1 MAEPIFN
8 NLIIVLLYRWL
19 FDTCTRNNCIDCD
32 ICEVIIG
39 DYSDDEIE
47 IEN

>member
-1 MAEPIFN
+1 MVEPIFN

-19 FDTCTRNNCIDCD
+19 LSTCDNCNLCD
-32 ICEVIIG
+32 ADI
-39 DYSDDEIE
+39 YDEID

>member
-1 MAEPIFN
+1 MLEHTFN

-19 FDTCTRNNCIDCD
+19 CSTCGDCD
-32 ICEVIIG
+32 LCDVDI
-39 DYSDDEIE
+39 YDEIE